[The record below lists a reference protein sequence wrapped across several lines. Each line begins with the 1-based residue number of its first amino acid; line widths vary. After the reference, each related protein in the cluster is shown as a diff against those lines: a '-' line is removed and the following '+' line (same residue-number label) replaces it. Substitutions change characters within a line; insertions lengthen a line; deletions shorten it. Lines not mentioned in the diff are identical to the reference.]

1 MSRKSDPNPP
11 AEEPEEDHPLR
22 AEVQGMMTIIG
33 DEDPVITSRK
43 AKAVADTLKALTIKR
58 EFDAMV
64 AAAALPV
71 DLAAE
76 EKLREQLLRRLDAF
90 AAQVAEAEGLE
101 YPDALR
107 PRFDRP

>member
-1 MSRKSDPNPP
+1 MTRKSDLNPP
-11 AEEPEEDHPLR
+11 AEEPEEGHPLL
-22 AEVQGMMTIIG
+22 AEVQGMMAILG
-33 DEDPVITSRK
+33 DQDPLTVSRK
-43 AKAVADTLKALTIKR
+43 SRATSDMLKALMIKR
-58 EFDAMV
+58 EFDAKV
-64 AAAALPV
+64 AAAALPI

-90 AAQVAEAEGLE
+90 AAQIAEAEGLE